1 MAQQQRRRLVPPRPE
16 WALTKPTKPGLTI
29 HIAPSEHVLAMKLIA
44 TRRKDRPDIRLLIRE
59 VGMEDALPEE
69 YADLLARVYDGE
81 GLLSTMLGIR
91 EDDRAATRT
100 EAIRIGEW
108 AHRFASELR
117 NG

>member
-1 MAQQQRRRLVPPRPE
+1 MGSEMCIRDRPE
-16 WALTKPTKPGLTI
+16 WALKLPTKPGLTI
-29 HIAPSEHVLAMKLIA
+29 HIAPPEHVLAMKLIA

-59 VGMEDALPEE
+59 VGMEDAPPEE

-81 GLLSTMLGIR
+81 GLLPTMLGIKG
-91 EDDRAATRT
+91 DDPAATRT

-108 AHRFASELR
+108 AHQFASELR